1 MKYLKFYVD
10 TESVK
15 SWILDKQNVEDIRF
29 TSVEISSDGKEVEM
43 TCVVESKDNSIG
55 EYDSKDC
62 YKFKMM
68 R

>member
-15 SWILDKQNVEDIRF
+15 SWILDKDNIKDIRF
-29 TSVEISSDGKEVEM
+29 TGTQISSDGKEIEM

-55 EYDSKDC
+55 EHDSKDC

>member
-29 TSVEISSDGKEVEM
+29 TETQISSDGKEIEM

-55 EYDSKDC
+55 EQDSKDC